1 MLHRPWFT
9 PIVVVFWCVTSG
21 WLLVEKIL
29 PSLAPGSPP
38 GYQAIYTSDSGLI
51 PVAWTVHWNDQPLGW
66 AIAESQR
73 TPLGGLVVD
82 SRMHFDRLPLDEI
95 LPAWTSLL
103 VRKALPQGGGLT
115 FDARGRLA
123 IDPAG
128 DLRSFMSVVNVP
140 GSTEQVLLN
149 GTVDA
154 GAVRVQVQTGEIRYE
169 TTWHLPDRMMIG
181 DELSPQATMPGL
193 FEGRR
198 WTVPIYSPLRAGGTP
213 IEILHAEVGP
223 EETIYWE
230 GRLVRVHPVA
240 YREDPASRR
249 EPRSR
254 LWADRTGRV
263 LRQEALLLGAKLAFV
278 RRSDEAAARLAAT
291 LAEEGRVPSA
301 QPPSMEAVP

>member
-169 TTWHLPDRMMIG
+169 TTRHLPDRMMIG

-198 WTVPIYSPLRAGGTP
+198 WTVPIYSPLRAGGSP

>member
-38 GYQAIYTSDSGLI
+38 GDQAIYTSDSGLI

-198 WTVPIYSPLRAGGTP
+198 WTVPIYSPLRAGGSP

>member
-29 PSLAPGSPP
+29 PALAPGSPP

-169 TTWHLPDRMMIG
+169 TTRHLPDRMMIG

-198 WTVPIYSPLRAGGTP
+198 WTVPIYSPLRAGGSP

>member
-198 WTVPIYSPLRAGGTP
+198 WTVPIYSPLRAGGSP

>member
-9 PIVVVFWCVTSG
+9 PIVLIFWCVTSG

-29 PSLAPGSPP
+29 PSLSPGSPP

-51 PVAWTVHWNDQPLGW
+51 PVAWTVQWNDRPLGW

-73 TPLGGLVVD
+73 TAQGGLLVD
-82 SRMHFDRLPLDEI
+82 SRLHFDRLPLDEI
-95 LPAWTSLL
+95 VPAWTTLL
-103 VRKALPQGGGLT
+103 VRKALPKGGGLT

-123 IDPAG
+123 IDAAG
-128 DLRSFMSVVNVP
+128 DLRSFMSTVNVP
-140 GSTEQVLLN
+140 GSPERVLLN
-149 GTVDA
+149 GTVDE
-154 GAVRVQVQTGEIRYE
+154 GTVRVQVQAGEMRYE
-169 TTWHLPDRMMIG
+169 TTRHLPDRMMLG

-198 WTVPIYSPLRAGGTP
+198 WTVPIYSPLRTGGTP

-230 GRLVRVHPVA
+230 GRLVRVHRVA
-240 YREDPASRR
+240 YREDPASHR

-254 LWADRTGRV
+254 LWVDRTGRV
-263 LRQEALLLGAKLAFV
+263 LRQEAMLLGSKLTFV

-291 LAEEGRVPSA
+291 LAEEGRVPIE
-301 QPPSMEAVP
+301 QPPNMEAVP

>member
-38 GYQAIYTSDSGLI
+38 GDQAIYTSDSGLI

-169 TTWHLPDRMMIG
+169 TTRHLPDRMMIG

-198 WTVPIYSPLRAGGTP
+198 WTVPIYSPLRAGGSP